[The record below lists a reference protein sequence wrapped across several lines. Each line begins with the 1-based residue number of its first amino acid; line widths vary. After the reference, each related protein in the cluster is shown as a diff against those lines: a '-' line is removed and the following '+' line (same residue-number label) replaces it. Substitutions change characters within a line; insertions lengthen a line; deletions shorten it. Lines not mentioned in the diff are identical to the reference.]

1 MLITVSNC
9 IIQKD
14 LQGIINEI
22 EKEDLLHV
30 IVPLQK
36 IGIIQYDYFQIQL
49 KKIISTQGQ
58 STLRYQDLR
67 FSKFYYKFSTPSQ

>member
-1 MLITVSNC
+1 MHDLFCMTYRILMLITISNC
-9 IIQKD
+9 ILQKD

-58 STLRYQDLR
+58 STLSYQDL
-67 FSKFYYKFSTPSQ
+67 